1 MAHVYLCVGLVSSFC
16 LCCFLMIRR
25 PPRSTRT
32 DTLFPYTTLFRSEA
46 VERQRHLHPH
56 DGRPG
61 DTSGSR
67 TQDDHDRRDL
77 SQSAPH
83 GVQPWGKKGGPGRL
97 IGRTKGGMNTKLHAV
112 TAANG
117 RPISFFMT
125 AGPVSDYT
133 GAAALL
139 ERLPNAQWMMAD
151 RGYDADWFRDALQEK
166 GITPC
171 ITGRQIR
178 NKTVKY
184 DQRRYK
190 RRNRIKNK
198 TD

>member
-1 MAHVYLCVGLVSSFC
+1 MQKTAYEMRIIDWSSDVC
-16 LCCFLMIRR
+16 SSDLGKDALQS
-25 PPRSTRT
+25 P
-32 DTLFPYTTLFRSEA
+32 EA
-46 VERQRHLHPH
+46 GERQRHLHPH

-83 GVQPWGKKGGPGRL
+83 GIQPWGKKGGPGRL

-112 TAANG
+112 TDANG

-125 AGPVSDYT
+125 AGQVSDYT

-139 ERLPNAQWMMAD
+139 DSLPKAQWLLAE
-151 RGYDADWFRDALQEK
+151 RGYDSEGFREALQEK
-166 GITPC
+166 GLTPFE
-171 ITGRQIR
+171 RQR
-178 NKTVKY
+178 VV
-184 DQRRYK
+184 
-190 RRNRIKNK
+190 
-198 TD
+198 

>member
-1 MAHVYLCVGLVSSFC
+1 MQKTAYEMRIIDWSSDVC
-16 LCCFLMIRR
+16 SSDLGKDALQ
-25 PPRSTRT
+25 S
-32 DTLFPYTTLFRSEA
+32 LEA
-46 VERQRHLHPH
+46 GERQRHLHPH

-83 GVQPWGKKGGPGRL
+83 GIQPWGKKGGPGRL

-112 TAANG
+112 TDANG

-125 AGPVSDYT
+125 AGQVSDYT

-139 ERLPNAQWMMAD
+139 DSRSEEHTSE
-151 RGYDADWFRDALQEK
+151 LQSLMRISYAVFCLK
-166 GITPC
+166 
-171 ITGRQIR
+171 Q
-178 NKTVKY
+178 KKKL
-184 DQRRYK
+184 DQ
-190 RRNRIKNK
+190 
-198 TD
+198 TSA